1 LATVKEIT
9 AQILKL
15 QFLPNSPITDR
26 NVSQVIATFEDA
38 LSDIP
43 VEMLEAGV
51 QQYMSSEI
59 FFPSPGALR
68 NTCMD
73 LIMLAM
79 GIPTA
84 GEAWGMILDANCWQD
99 AEYCQEGMRLRNAA
113 LKSGDNYIP
122 FMKEAIVHAGKCDIC
137 KPRHYEEQYAHPV
150 VAETV
155 RLLGGREALF
165 TDNLAADR
173 AKFVDAYRERVTL
186 ERKKIAML
194 PEVKEF
200 VQQRQNLLVD
210 GKIKQLTK
218 GMAK

>member
-1 LATVKEIT
+1 V
-9 AQILKL
+9 
-15 QFLPNSPITDR
+15 
-26 NVSQVIATFEDA
+26 VATFEDA

-43 VEMLEAGV
+43 TEMLSVGV

-73 LIMLAM
+73 LVMLAM

-84 GEAWGMILDANCWQD
+84 GEAWGMVLDANCWRD

-113 LKSGDNYIP
+113 LKGGDDYIP
-122 FMKEAIVHAGKCDIC
+122 LMKEAIAHERKCDIC

-150 VAETV
+150 VTETV